1 MHFTHLKF
9 FGEGDG
15 LTGGTEETSE
25 NMSGAAEPNEDEG
38 GEVVYTSKDQL
49 DGNSGNEDDSEDNQS
64 EEAEPANQQSPEDN
78 ARYAAIRRRAEAEAE
93 RRFAAQQ
100 AAIDAKYKQM
110 FGNYKNPVTGKPIES
125 AADYAEAMAAQ
136 ARQQQEAQLKEAG
149 LDPQMINRAV
159 EQEVQNSPVIRQA
172 QEVLQAQQQSEANR
186 MIAEDVENI
195 HKIDPTVNGL
205 EDLKAQN
212 NFPDVI
218 QYVQTHAGVRLS
230 DAYKLINFERL
241 SKQKQ
246 QAAQQ
251 SAINQAKSKGHL
263 NAAAGLAGN
272 VEGVDIPENEL
283 AQWREWFPEYSDKD
297 LRKLY
302 NASKN
307 KTKR

>member
-205 EDLKAQN
+205 EDLKAQD
-212 NFPDVI
+212 NFHDVI

-283 AQWREWFPEYSDKD
+283 AQWREWFPEDSDKD

-302 NASKN
+302 NASRN